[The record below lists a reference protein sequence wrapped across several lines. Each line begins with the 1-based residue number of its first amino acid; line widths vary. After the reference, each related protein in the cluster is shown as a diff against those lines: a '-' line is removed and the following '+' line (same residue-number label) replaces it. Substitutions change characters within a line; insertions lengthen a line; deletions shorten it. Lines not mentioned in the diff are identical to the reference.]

1 VAGVIVKLNDIWA
14 LPTGEWVV
22 YTDEDDVIKD
32 YLTLADLKVV
42 TSYHGMLKKYRAL
55 QFKFPN
61 REDLL
66 KYICCRSRFNYSH
79 VKRLFHRPGNGYNDF
94 FPEAVHQPSLFV
106 EEKPRRK
113 RGRSRA
119 K

>member
-1 VAGVIVKLNDIWA
+1 MNDIWA

-22 YTDEDDVIKD
+22 YTDEDDLIKD
-32 YLTLADLKVV
+32 FLTLTDLKVV
-42 TSYHGMLKKYRAL
+42 TSYHGLLRKYRAM

-79 VKRLFHRPGNGYNDF
+79 VIKLYRRPGNGYNYF

-106 EEKPRRK
+106 DEGPRRK
-113 RGRSRA
+113 KSR
-119 K
+119 KGK